1 MPDHLLLARDGVFPV
16 TRDGAGRPLPGT
28 PASGFP
34 FPGTI
39 QGEGKLCGV
48 PSLFVRLAGCN
59 LRCEWEAGECDT
71 AHASFR
77 PSGAYPLPVREVA
90 ELVARN
96 RERLRHVVITGGEP
110 LLQAEGVA
118 RLCRLLEE
126 IAPFHVTIESNATRY
141 EERVA
146 AVADLMSLSPK
157 LSTSAPASSI
167 EHHARRLNPAAIQH
181 FISFARDNGKDFQLK
196 FVFSADEDAREI
208 RELLASLH
216 GWENE
221 DVLLMPLGATPDLLR
236 RNALLTAAH
245 AIREG
250 WRYCDRLHVSLFGNK
265 EGV

>member
-1 MPDHLLLARDGVFPV
+1 
-16 TRDGAGRPLPGT
+16 
-28 PASGFP
+28 
-34 FPGTI
+34 
-39 QGEGKLCGV
+39 
-48 PSLFVRLAGCN
+48 
-59 LRCEWEAGECDT
+59 
-71 AHASFR
+71 
-77 PSGAYPLPVREVA
+77 VREVA

-96 RERLRHVVITGGEP
+96 RERIRHVVITGGEP

-141 EERVA
+141 EECVA

-167 EHHARRLNPAAIQH
+167 EHHARRLNPAAIQR

-236 RNALLTAAH
+236 RNALRAAAH